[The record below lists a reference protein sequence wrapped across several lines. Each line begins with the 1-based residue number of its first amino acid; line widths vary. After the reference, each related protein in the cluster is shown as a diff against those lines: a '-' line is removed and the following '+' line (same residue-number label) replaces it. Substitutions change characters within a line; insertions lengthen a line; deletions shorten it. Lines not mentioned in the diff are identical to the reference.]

1 MQEVHPMALFRLTVL
16 GSLASR
22 EQLAHGE
29 LKQILRQLA
38 AVPHQIPGTQRAYVS
53 EKTIEAWYYAYR
65 KEGLDGLTPKTRSD
79 AGLSKLSAEIQ
90 EAILQA
96 KRDKPNRSI
105 TRLITLLEMK
115 GVVAKGILKK
125 STVHRLLKNA
135 GISRLRADDDV
146 REEKRSFVAEFA
158 NDLWQGDVMHGPRLM
173 VNGRWRKTY
182 LVSLMDDASRLLV
195 HSAFYLAEGAIE
207 IENVLKQAVLKR
219 GLPKK
224 IIIDNGA
231 AYRAKTLQAVCARL
245 HIHLVYCRPYH
256 PEGKGKL
263 EKWHRTVRAQFL
275 GEIDMKQMAGLD
287 DLNARLWVWLE
298 KLYHSTIHSSL
309 DGLTPLQRYQQD
321 LNSIRPLGRLAEQLD
336 ELFLHRHPRTV
347 RKDGTVSYEGK
358 RFEVPYELSGHT
370 INVVV
375 DPLVRQPVGIES
387 KSGQS
392 LGGITPLDAVANNTR
407 RRCRNRSTETV
418 TTEGIAEAMTD
429 QSTDNIVELAYQQ
442 NLQACHPLHDR
453 PLDKTFKSTLTPD
466 QGKEDS

>member
-1 MQEVHPMALFRLTVL
+1 MQELHPMALFRLSVL
-16 GSLASR
+16 GALASR

-29 LKQILRQLA
+29 LKLILRQLA
-38 AVPHQIPGTQRAYVS
+38 AVPYQIPGTRRVYLS
-53 EKTIEAWYYAYR
+53 EKTLEAWYYAYR
-65 KEGLDGLTPKTRSD
+65 KNGLEGLTPKTRSD
-79 AGLSKLSAEIQ
+79 AGRSKMAAALQ

-96 KRDKPNRSI
+96 KRDKPKRSI
-105 TRLITLLEMK
+105 TGIITLLEMK
-115 GVVAKGILKK
+115 GVVAKGTLKK
-125 STVHRLLKNA
+125 STVHRLLKQA
-135 GISRLRADDDV
+135 GISRLRASDDV
-146 REEKRSFVAEFA
+146 MEEKRSFVAEFA

-173 VNGRWRKTY
+173 INGRWRKTY

-195 HSAFYLAEGAIE
+195 HSAFCLAEGAIE
-207 IENVLKQAVLKR
+207 IESVLKQAVLKR

-275 GEIDMKQMAGLD
+275 GEIDLKQIAGFD

-298 KLYHSTIHSSL
+298 KLYHRTIHSSL

-321 LNSIRPLGRLAEQLD
+321 LNSIRPLGRLAGQLD
-336 ELFLHRHPRTV
+336 GLFLHRHPRKV
-347 RKDGTVSYEGK
+347 RKDGTISYEGK
-358 RFEVPYELSGHT
+358 RFEVPYELSGST

-375 DPLVRQPVGIES
+375 DPLARQPVGIES

-407 RRCRNRSTETV
+407 RRCRQHATETV
-418 TTEGIAEAMTD
+418 PAQTLAEATAD
-429 QSTDNIVELAYQQ
+429 RVADNIVELALQQ
-442 NLQACHPLHDR
+442 NAQAGNPLQNGS
-453 PLDKTFKSTLTPD
+453 LDETFKSTLTPG
-466 QGKEDS
+466 QNQEDS

>member
-1 MQEVHPMALFRLTVL
+1 MQEPHPMALFRLSIL
-16 GSLASR
+16 GALASR

-29 LKQILRQLA
+29 LKIILRQLA
-38 AVPHQIPGTQRAYVS
+38 AVPHQIPGTRRVYLS

-65 KEGLDGLTPKTRSD
+65 KNGLEGLTPKTRSD
-79 AGLSKLSAEIQ
+79 AGRSKMAPPLQ

-96 KRDKPNRSI
+96 KRDKPGRSTTNI
-105 TRLITLLEMK
+105 IILLEMK
-115 GVVAKGILKK
+115 GVAAKGLLKK
-125 STVHRLLKNA
+125 STVHRLLVNA

-158 NDLWQGDVMHGPRLM
+158 NDLWQGDVMHGPKLM
-173 VNGRWRKTY
+173 INGRWRKTY

-207 IENVLKQAVLKR
+207 IESVLKQAVLKR

-231 AYRAKTLQAVCARL
+231 AYRAKTMQAVCARL

-275 GEIDMKQMAGLD
+275 GEIDMKQIVGLD

-298 KLYHSTIHSSL
+298 KLYHGTVHSSL
-309 DGLTPLQRYQQD
+309 NGLTPLQRYQLD

-336 ELFLHRHPRTV
+336 DLFLHRHSRKV
-347 RKDGTVSYEGK
+347 RKDGAISYEGS
-358 RFEVPYELSGHT
+358 RFEVPYELSGST

-392 LGGITPLDAVANNTR
+392 LGGITPLDAVANNQR
-407 RRCRNRSTETV
+407 RRCRNRPGETASADR
-418 TTEGIAEAMTD
+418 IAETITD
-429 QSTDNIVELAYQQ
+429 HCVDHIVEIAYQKNNQ
-442 NLQACHPLHDR
+442 VFNASQDESLNE
-453 PLDKTFKSTLTPD
+453 TFKSTLSPP
-466 QGKEDS
+466 QNKEDG